1 MSLKQIIHGIRI
13 ELKAK
18 DRVREEV
25 LAVSREIVRLSSE
38 AILSTHRDDYVGAKR
53 KLAQIKKKIARMEKV
68 LQGWPE
74 IVDSGAV
81 SMAYQEFAEAALLLG
96 FVAEDKFPSP
106 EKLGIP
112 SIPYI
117 LGLADV
123 VGELRRRALD
133 SIRAGD
139 LGVAEKSLVA
149 MEDVQ
154 NLLMTLE
161 HAHVLAQGLRRKID
175 VARKLI
181 EETRGDVT
189 TEARR
194 SLLEK
199 SIKKLEKRV
208 GRE

>member
-1 MSLKQIIHGIRI
+1 MSLKRVIHDIRV

-38 AILSTHRDDYVGAKR
+38 AILSTHRNDYAGAKR
-53 KLAQIKKKIARMEKV
+53 RLVQIKKKIDRMDKL

-74 IVDSGAV
+74 IAHSGAV
-81 SMAYQEFAEAALLLG
+81 YAAYQEFAEAALLLN
-96 FVAEDKFPSP
+96 FIAEDKFPSP
-106 EKLGIP
+106 EELGIP
-112 SIPYI
+112 SIPYV
-117 LGLADV
+117 LGLADM
-123 VGELRRRALD
+123 VGELRRKALD
-133 SIRAGD
+133 SIRVGD
-139 LGVAEKSLVA
+139 LKTAEKCLVV

-161 HAHVLAQGLRRKID
+161 HAHVIAKGLRRKID

-199 SIKKLEKRV
+199 SIKKLEKTVWR
-208 GRE
+208 G